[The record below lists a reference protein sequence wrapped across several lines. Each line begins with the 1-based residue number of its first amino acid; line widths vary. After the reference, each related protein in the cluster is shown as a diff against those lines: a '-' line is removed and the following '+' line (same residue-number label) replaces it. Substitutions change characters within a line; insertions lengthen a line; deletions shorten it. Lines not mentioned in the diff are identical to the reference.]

1 MGSRAM
7 KNRVPAV
14 MIALAI
20 FAFGCPAGQVQERTP
35 EEVRRLLELKG
46 PAEAL
51 FVPGEVIV
59 KMKPTFGL
67 TATELRTLG
76 IEDGK
81 RVTSGGE
88 LIYRIAPSVM
98 ATLSPA
104 EARNRTLAVVQ
115 ALAARPDVEYAQ
127 PNYILRIARTPNDP
141 RFPEQ
146 WHYRDN
152 GTGTGQSPG
161 GISLPRAW
169 DTSTGSSSIVVAVI
183 DTGILPNHPDIV
195 GSPNLITGYDMIS
208 DPAIANDGDGRDSSP
223 TDPGDAVAANE
234 CFPGSPARSNSW
246 HGTHVAGTIGVG
258 RTDNGV
264 GVAGVNW
271 NVRVQAVRVLGK
283 CGGTTADINDGIRW
297 AAGLPVPGVP
307 TNPTP
312 ARLINMSLGGRVPC
326 SMSPAQQAAINDAV
340 AARAA
345 VVVAAGNDAV
355 DASQVSPASCNN
367 VITVAASDYR
377 GYLVTRYSNFGATV
391 EIMAPGGDVRRD
403 DDGDGNNDGVLSMV
417 HPNAGTYARYNGT
430 SMAAPHVA
438 GVAALWLAQ
447 TPGLTP
453 AQLLAELQ
461 RNALPRT
468 STQCPRPCG
477 AGLLSALRGE
487 PGKLRVVNLNL
498 GLNLGWLQQ
507 GAAFTPYRLIAE
519 MTADLERVRCT
530 AEKAGYTGHDALVN
544 NALRKLLSG
553 QPANN
558 ALAEINDL
566 IRLFQRQATGINLAA
581 LTLGIELGVLQQ
593 GARNNNR
600 PISMAI
606 ADLGRARTFAANAG
620 YQGYDGYI
628 NSALTKLRSGQPVSS
643 ILPEVTDLI
652 LLFQGQS

>member
-1 MGSRAM
+1 
-7 KNRVPAV
+7 
-14 MIALAI
+14 
-20 FAFGCPAGQVQERTP
+20 
-35 EEVRRLLELKG
+35 
-46 PAEAL
+46 
-51 FVPGEVIV
+51 
-59 KMKPTFGL
+59 
-67 TATELRTLG
+67 
-76 IEDGK
+76 
-81 RVTSGGE
+81 
-88 LIYRIAPSVM
+88 M

-104 EARNRTLAVVQ
+104 EARNRTLALVQ
-115 ALAARPDVEYAQ
+115 ALKARPDVEYAQ
-127 PNYILRIARTPNDP
+127 PNYILRISDRTPNDP
-141 RFPEQ
+141 RFPQQ
-146 WHYRDN
+146 WHYRNN
-152 GTGTGQSPG
+152 GTGPGQSPG

-169 DTSTGSSSIVVAVI
+169 DKSTGSSGVVVAVI

-195 GSPNLITGYDMIS
+195 GSPNVIAGYDMIS
-208 DPAIANDGDGRDSSP
+208 VLAIANDGDGRDNNP

-234 CFPGSPARSNSW
+234 CGLGSPARSNSW

-258 RTDNGV
+258 KTDNGI

-271 NVRVQAVRVLGK
+271 SVKVQAVRVLGK
-283 CGGTTADINDGIRW
+283 CGGTNADINDGIRW

-307 TNPTP
+307 VNPTP
-312 ARLINMSLGGRVPC
+312 ARVINMSLGGREPC
-326 SMSPAQQAAINDAV
+326 SMTPATQAAINDAV
-340 AARAA
+340 GSGAA
-345 VVVAAGNDAV
+345 VVVAAGNNAV
-355 DASQVSPASCNN
+355 DASQVFPASCNN
-367 VITVAASDYR
+367 VITVAASDAR
-377 GYLVTRYSNFGATV
+377 GYLVTRYSNFGPAV
-391 EIMAPGGDVRRD
+391 EIMAPGGDVLRD

-417 HPNAGTYARYNGT
+417 RGGYARYNGT

-468 STQCPRPCG
+468 STQCPKPCG

-487 PGKLRVVNLNL
+487 PSTLRVVNLNL

-507 GAAFTPYRLIAE
+507 GAAFKPYRPIPE
-519 MTADLERVRCT
+519 MTADLERVRAT
-530 AEKAGYTGHDALVN
+530 AATAGYAGYNALVD

-593 GARNNNR
+593 GARENNR
-600 PISMAI
+600 LISMAI

-620 YQGYDGYI
+620 YQSYDGYI
-628 NSALTKLRSGQPVSS
+628 NSALRDLSANQPVRE

-652 LLFQGQS
+652 LLFQGQF

>member
-1 MGSRAM
+1 
-7 KNRVPAV
+7 
-14 MIALAI
+14 MIALAT
-20 FAFGCPAGQVQERTP
+20 FAFGCAAAQVQEPTP

-59 KMKPTFGL
+59 KMKPGSRL
-67 TATELRTLG
+67 TATDLSRLG
-76 IEDGK
+76 IEDGIQ
-81 RVTSGGE
+81 VTSGGE

-115 ALAARPDVEYAQ
+115 ALKARPDVEYAQ
-127 PNYILRIARTPNDP
+127 PNYILGIARTPNDP
-141 RFPEQ
+141 RFSEQ
-146 WHYRDN
+146 WHYRNN
-152 GTGTGQSPG
+152 GTGPGQSPG

-169 DTSTGSSSIVVAVI
+169 DKSIGSSSIVVAVI

-195 GSPNLITGYDMIS
+195 GSPNLIAGFDMIR
-208 DPAIANDGDGRDSSP
+208 DLAIANDGDGRDNNP

-234 CFPGSPARSNSW
+234 CSPGSPARSNSW

-258 RTDNGV
+258 KTDNGI
-264 GVAGVNW
+264 GVAGVSW
-271 NVRVQAVRVLGK
+271 SVRVQAVRVLGK
-283 CGGTTADINDGIRW
+283 CGGTNVDINDGIRW

-307 TNPTP
+307 VNPTP
-312 ARLINMSLGGRVPC
+312 ARVINMSLGAREPC
-326 SMSPAQQAAINDAV
+326 SMTPATQAAINDAV
-340 AARAA
+340 GSGAA

-355 DASQVSPASCNN
+355 DASQFFPASCNN

-377 GYLVTRYSNFGATV
+377 GYLVTRYSNFGPTV
-391 EIMAPGGDVRRD
+391 EIMAPGGDVLRD

-417 HPNAGTYARYNGT
+417 QGGYARYNGT

-447 TPGLTP
+447 TPALTP

-468 STQCPRPCG
+468 STQCPQPCG

-487 PGKLRVVNLNL
+487 PSKLRVVNLNL

-507 GAAFTPYRLIAE
+507 GAAFKPYRLIPE
-519 MTADLERVRCT
+519 MTADLERVRST
-530 AEKAGYTGHDALVN
+530 AATAGYAGYNALVD

-593 GARNNNR
+593 GARNDNR

-628 NSALTKLRSGQPVSS
+628 NSALRDLSANQPVRE

-652 LLFQGQS
+652 LLFQGQF